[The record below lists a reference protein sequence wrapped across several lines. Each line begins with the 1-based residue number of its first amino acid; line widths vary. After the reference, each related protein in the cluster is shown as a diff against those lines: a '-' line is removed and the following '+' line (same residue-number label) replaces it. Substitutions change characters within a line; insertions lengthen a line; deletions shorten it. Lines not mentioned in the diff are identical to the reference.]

1 MIDFFLASIILCITL
16 YLFAIVIG
24 EELFKIM
31 VNEQVRY
38 LKLIVT
44 YVPLPSHRDIGQ
56 LPEPVQRYIAYST
69 GSDSS
74 PSPDSVRVRYH
85 GKARYG
91 KTGRWMPLGGE
102 AFISFA
108 VPGFWWRAT
117 ITYFPCIW
125 LDRFDYYIDHKA
137 GMNLNL
143 YSLIPLSNEQSSEM
157 ICPALFRYLAF
168 TPLFPGIHRTE
179 TSICWDPVD
188 HTAAR
193 ATITDNGVS
202 AEAFVRFNERGWIE
216 SMNLMQDPAGTGY
229 GKPAG
234 LVSCRYSSYAE
245 VHGCHIPKTLEAEFY
260 LPDGVLYNAIYTI
273 ETLDYSTCS
282 ESGGRGTA

>member
-1 MIDFFLASIILCITL
+1 MIDFFLVSIILCITL
-16 YLFAIVIG
+16 FLFAIVIG

-44 YVPLPSHRDIGQ
+44 YVPLPSRRDITQ
-56 LPEPVQRYIAYST
+56 LPEPVQRYIAYSA
-69 GSDSS
+69 GSDSA
-74 PSPDSVRVRYH
+74 PPPDSVRLRYH

-91 KTGRWMPLGGE
+91 RKGRWMQLGGE
-102 AFISFA
+102 AFVSFA

-137 GMNLNL
+137 GMTLNL
-143 YSLIPLSNEQSSEM
+143 YSLIPLSNEQSSGM
-157 ICPALFRYLAF
+157 SCPALFRYLAF
-168 TPLFPGIHRTE
+168 TPLFPGIHRTDI
-179 TSICWDPVD
+179 SIRWDPVD

-193 ATITDNGVS
+193 ATITDHGIS
-202 AEAFVRFNERGWIE
+202 AEALVRFNERGRIE
-216 SMNLMQDPAGTGY
+216 SMNLVQDPACTDN

-234 LVSCRYSSYAE
+234 LVSCRYSSYSE
-245 VHGCHIPKTLEAEFY
+245 MHGCQIPTMLEAEFY
-260 LPDGVLYNAIYTI
+260 LPGGVLYNAIYTI
-273 ETLDYSTCS
+273 ETLDYSAYS